1 MKKLISHILIAL
13 TGMLAV
19 SCNAWLDVTPENAI
33 ADDDLFSTGF
43 GYRNALNGIY
53 TNLASDELYGKQLS
67 WGFLSAISQQ
77 YNQKAGT
84 ISPMYADA
92 SELIYNTVDTEP
104 VVTAIWEKGYK
115 VIANL
120 NKLIENIRPTDIS
133 LFEYGEE
140 EKNLIYAEALSLRAM
155 MHFDLLRLFA
165 PATATNP
172 SGAYLPYRDKYE
184 AAVVEKCTVAD
195 FIEKVLKDLLEAE
208 DILRKFDTE
217 YHPEA
222 MYASQMYE
230 PTPEWNA
237 RYRFNSGSY
246 IDDMGAFFWYRGIRF
261 NYLALL
267 GLKARVCIYAGPAYY
282 KNAETAAKELY
293 NTYYQQKRW
302 IGFTEG
308 ENITCNLNSRYT
320 KVSHDILFGLYK
332 KQLATDYEQAVWG
345 SSSSSSTTRLP
356 LANIPSLFASDNTGV
371 YTDYRL
377 TYLIGTT
384 NETQSK
390 YYTLKYNPSVESVV
404 EAMENPMIPVIRF
417 SEICHIL
424 AEISSY
430 NGKIT
435 EGINYLET
443 VRKARGA
450 ERTLSL
456 TVSTREQLDA
466 EILLDIRKEMIG
478 EGGTFY
484 TYKRMNLSTVPDSDE
499 EGEINMTG
507 SYVLPLPTSET
518 TN

>member
-184 AAVVEKCTVAD
+184 AAVVEKCTVTD

-293 NTYYQQKRW
+293 NTYYQPV
-302 IGFTEG
+302 
-308 ENITCNLNSRYT
+308 SYT
-320 KVSHDILFGLYK
+320 H
-332 KQLATDYEQAVWG
+332 
-345 SSSSSSTTRLP
+345 
-356 LANIPSLFASDNTGV
+356 
-371 YTDYRL
+371 L
-377 TYLIGTT
+377 T
-384 NETQSK
+384 
-390 YYTLKYNPSVESVV
+390 
-404 EAMENPMIPVIRF
+404 
-417 SEICHIL
+417 
-424 AEISSY
+424 
-430 NGKIT
+430 
-435 EGINYLET
+435 
-443 VRKARGA
+443 
-450 ERTLSL
+450 
-456 TVSTREQLDA
+456 
-466 EILLDIRKEMIG
+466 
-478 EGGTFY
+478 
-484 TYKRMNLSTVPDSDE
+484 
-499 EGEINMTG
+499 
-507 SYVLPLPTSET
+507 LPTT
-518 TN
+518 

>member
-1 MKKLISHILIAL
+1 MECPLPLQL
-13 TGMLAV
+13 RFL
-19 SCNAWLDVTPENAI
+19 
-33 ADDDLFSTGF
+33 
-43 GYRNALNGIY
+43 YR
-53 TNLASDELYGKQLS
+53 
-67 WGFLSAISQQ
+67 
-77 YNQKAGT
+77 
-84 ISPMYADA
+84 
-92 SELIYNTVDTEP
+92 
-104 VVTAIWEKGYK
+104 
-115 VIANL
+115 
-120 NKLIENIRPTDIS
+120 
-133 LFEYGEE
+133 
-140 EKNLIYAEALSLRAM
+140 
-155 MHFDLLRLFA
+155 
-165 PATATNP
+165 
-172 SGAYLPYRDKYE
+172 
-184 AAVVEKCTVAD
+184 
-195 FIEKVLKDLLEAE
+195 
-208 DILRKFDTE
+208 
-217 YHPEA
+217 
-222 MYASQMYE
+222 
-230 PTPEWNA
+230 
-237 RYRFNSGSY
+237 RY
-246 IDDMGAFFWYRGIRF
+246 GAFFWYRGIRF

-332 KQLATDYEQAVWG
+332 KQLATDYEQVVWG

-377 TYLIGTT
+377 TYRSGTT